1 MNIREKRLKEEEDR
15 IAQLEALAKQYIIT
29 AEKVNNKYFLQPFD
43 RHISPLKR
51 DFTLEKQILRNIV

>member
-43 RHISPLKR
+43 HHISPLKR
-51 DFTLEKQILRNIV
+51 DFTPEIQIPRNIV

>member
-29 AEKVNNKYFLQPFD
+29 AEKVNNIHFLQPFKSYVLV
-43 RHISPLKR
+43 H
-51 DFTLEKQILRNIV
+51 

>member
-29 AEKVNNKYFLQPFD
+29 AEKVNNKYFLQSFD